1 MTAATATFQTFTAIG
16 NREDLSDVIYNIS
29 PVETPFMSN
38 ASKMSASATY
48 TEWQTDSLATA
59 GTNAAIQ
66 GGDATNT
73 TVSPTVR
80 LGNHTQILE
89 RTFGISGTQNAVSKA
104 GRKDELAYQMAK
116 AAKEVKRDLEYAL
129 VRNQGN
135 TAGASATA
143 ATMASVEGWLFTNRT
158 DLGTGGTPTTPG
170 FISGRVAAPTDNS
183 TTGTLTETAVKA
195 VIQSCWTS
203 GGDPKVI
210 MVAGSLKPTV
220 SAFTGIATLYKDIK
234 GNSQATIIGGADL
247 YVSDFGEHMIIPNRF
262 MRTNVALILDM
273 EYFGVAYLRPF
284 MQTPLA
290 KTGDAERRQL
300 LVECTLVSKN
310 EAASGKVT
318 SVNAKA

>member
-1 MTAATATFQTFTAIG
+1 MTAATATFQTFTSIG

-48 TEWQTDSLATA
+48 TEWQTDSLASA
-59 GTNAAIQ
+59 GSNAAIQ

-80 LGNHTQILE
+80 LGNHTQILQ
-89 RTFGISGTQNAVSKA
+89 RTFGVSGTQNAVSKA

-135 TAGASATA
+135 TAGAAASAA
-143 ATMASVEGWLFTNRT
+143 LMASVEGWLFTNRT

-170 FISGRVAAPTDNS
+170 FSSGRVAAPTDNS
-183 TTGTLTETAVKA
+183 TAGTLTEAAVKT
-195 VIQSCWTS
+195 VIQECWTQ

-210 MVAGSLKPTV
+210 MVSGSLKPTV
-220 SAFTGIATLYKDIK
+220 SAFGGIATLYKDIK

-284 MQTPLA
+284 MQEPLA

-318 SVNAKA
+318 TVQAIA

>member
-1 MTAATATFQTFTAIG
+1 MTAATATFQSFTAIG

-38 ASKMSASATY
+38 AQKMSASATY
-48 TEWQTDSLATA
+48 TEWQTDSLASA
-59 GTNAAIQ
+59 ATNAAIQ

-80 LGNHTQILE
+80 LGNHLQILE
-89 RTFGISGTQNAVSKA
+89 RTFGVSGTQDAVNKA

-116 AAKEVKRDLEYAL
+116 AGRELKRDLEYAL

-135 TAGASATA
+135 TAGAAASA

-158 DLGTGGTPTTPG
+158 DIGSGGSPTTPG

-183 TTGTLTETAVKA
+183 TAATLTKA
-195 VIQSCWTS
+195 HVDAIIQECWTQ

-210 MVAGSLKPTV
+210 MVPAALKTTV
-220 SAFTGIATLYKDIK
+220 SGFTGIATVYREVK
-234 GNSQATIIGGADL
+234 GNDQATIVGGADL
-247 YVSDFGEHMIIPNRF
+247 YISNFGEHMIVPNRF
-262 MRTNVALILDM
+262 MRTNVALVLDM

-284 MQTPLA
+284 TQHALA

-300 LVECTLVSKN
+300 LVEASLVSKN

-318 SVNAKA
+318 TATAAA

>member
-247 YVSDFGEHMIIPNRF
+247 YVSDFGDPNRF

-284 MQTPLA
+284 MQSPLA